1 MLNRDAILKADDRR
15 TAVVEVPEWGGS
27 VTIAEMSGK
36 DRDAFEA
43 AFMDESNRFVNL
55 RARMCAISVVDEA
68 GARLF
73 TDADIEALGK
83 KSGKALDR
91 VFSAIQRLNALSDAD
106 IEEIQGN

>member
-1 MLNRDAILKADDRR
+1 MLNRDAILKSDDRR

-43 AFMDESNRFVNL
+43 AFMDESKRFVNL
-55 RARMCAISVVDEA
+55 RARMVAMSVIDEN
-68 GARLF
+68 GDRMF
-73 TDADIEALGK
+73 SDGDVEALGK